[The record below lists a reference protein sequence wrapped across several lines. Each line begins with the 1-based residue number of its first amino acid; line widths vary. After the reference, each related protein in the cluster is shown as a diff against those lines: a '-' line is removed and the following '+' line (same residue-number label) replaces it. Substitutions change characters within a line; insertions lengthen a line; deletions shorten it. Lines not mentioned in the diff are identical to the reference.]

1 MQNQKLFVSDLDGTL
16 LQADGALSDYSHKA
30 LTELLEAGVH
40 FTVASA
46 RAWGEIVPVLGDLP
60 LKLPVIAINGAY
72 LTDYN
77 TGNHRVI
84 NHIENNFAAAIYQH
98 TLEGQLFPFIVT
110 HNGTEDCLYWQDL
123 KNEQMQWYHDILHVH
138 KDKRIRQIEDL
149 KHALAEKVIAF
160 AVMGPPEHVRALSE
174 LLAEKYPG
182 LLENFLFE
190 NPYSPGHW
198 WLTIH
203 DQRACKSKAVRTLA
217 AMTGHDLKNLTVF
230 GDHINDIKMLQLAG
244 KGVTVAGAEP
254 EVKAIADEIIGSND
268 DNAVVKYILENV

>member
-16 LQADGALSDYSHKA
+16 LQGDGTLSTYSRKA
-30 LTELLEAGVH
+30 LTKLLDAGVH

-60 LKLPVIAINGAY
+60 LSLPVIAINGAY
-72 LTDYN
+72 LTDYA
-77 TGNHRVI
+77 TGNHLAI
-84 NHIENNFAAAIYQH
+84 NHIENDFAAAIYQH
-98 TLEGQLFPFIVT
+98 ILEGQLQPFIVT

-160 AVMGPPEHVRALSE
+160 AVMGPPEHVKALSE
-174 LLAEKYPG
+174 MLADEYPG

-203 DQRACKSKAVRTLA
+203 DERACKSKAIRTLA
-217 AMTGHDLKNLTVF
+217 EMTGHDLNNLTVF

-244 KGVTVAGAEP
+244 KGVTVANAEP

-268 DNAVVKYILENV
+268 DDAVVRYILQFI